1 MDNNLIRENSEKK
14 YTYSYG
20 DGTNMTICANMFNE
34 DGRKWIELLI
44 RMDMDEEANN
54 KKESRRHCS
63 FEAFD
68 PEGDTLMSDEKME
81 DMIVSLTDEEKHVY
95 MGRFIEQL
103 TQNEVATILGHTQ
116 GGIAKMEKRI
126 REKYKNF
133 MKF

>member
-1 MDNNLIRENSEKK
+1 MEELVISNE
-14 YTYSYG
+14 
-20 DGTNMTICANMFNE
+20 MTA
-34 DGRKWIELLI
+34 
-44 RMDMDEEANN
+44 
-54 KKESRRHCS
+54 
-63 FEAFD
+63 AF
-68 PEGDTLMSDEKME
+68 
-81 DMIVSLTDEEKHVY
+81 VRSLTDEEKHVY